1 VFLLDSETCLQ
12 LLEGGDKAVADRL
25 RGQRPSAISLSSMA
39 KAELLSLARGSHRV
53 QDRLEAL
60 ERFAEPLT
68 VLPFDDRCA
77 EEYGQ
82 ICAQLGS
89 QGLALEPADL
99 INAATAR
106 AYDAT
111 LVTRD
116 ARRFNDITGLRL
128 VQWK

>member
-1 VFLLDSETCLQ
+1 MFLLDSETCLQ
-12 LLEGGDKAVADRL
+12 ILEGGDKAVADRL
-25 RGQRPSAISLSSMA
+25 RGQRPSAISLSRMA
-39 KAELLSLARGSHRV
+39 KAELLSLARGSQRV
-53 QDRLEAL
+53 PDRLEAL